1 MSEDSG
7 TSQTQSSA
15 RYLLLLVAVVLTPVI
30 LTWLISATNQ
40 DDADFDQLLNA
51 GKAHYEAGRAQ
62 QAIKAFADSLKFK
75 PTETDL
81 LLNLANSHRLA
92 NSPTQVIQFAKE
104 ALAIDANLG
113 AAHFLIGCAHL
124 RLGQN
129 TEAIQA
135 LQQAYDIDNT
145 VGAVGYLLGKA
156 QLAADNAEEAAVL
169 FEELVSFEESHL
181 GAAYA
186 WSEALTSAGRHD
198 EAKGAMELH
207 QKRIA
212 GKSMSNELGEWE
224 KCLYTEI
231 LIPFKLAQPDVD
243 GIAVTFV
250 DDTSRAFA
258 GNADQFDGPFG
269 VIDFNHDGNNSLFVR
284 TRTNTFRTLL
294 NTNAVFTP
302 VGFEFPGIEDARYS
316 RCLVGDLNNDR
327 FD

>member
-1 MSEDSG
+1 MTEDSG
-7 TSQTQSSA
+7 TGQTQSSA
-15 RYLLLLVAVVLTPVI
+15 RYLLLLVTVVLTPVI

-40 DDADFDQLLNA
+40 NDADFDQLLNA

-62 QAIKAFADSLKFK
+62 QAINAFAGSLKFK

-156 QLAADNAEEAAVL
+156 QLAADNAEEAVVL

-186 WSEALTSAGRHD
+186 WSEALTAAGRPD

-212 GKSMSNELGEWE
+212 GKSMPNEPGEWE

-231 LIPFKLAQPDVD
+231 LIPFKLVQPDVD

-250 DDTSRAFA
+250 DDTFRAFSCMWH
-258 GNADQFDGPFG
+258 GF
-269 VIDFNHDGNNSLFVR
+269 ISLFPAAS
-284 TRTNTFRTLL
+284 LQ
-294 NTNAVFTP
+294 
-302 VGFEFPGIEDARYS
+302 YS
-316 RCLVGDLNNDR
+316 AWRP
-327 FD
+327 